1 MNVLSFKV
9 NKPWSLLF
17 SHCSRLVHESAN
29 DGRWHHICVTWQNSD
44 GVYQFC
50 KDGALHTH
58 TRGLRKGYTIQG
70 GGSLVLGQEQDSVG
84 GGFDSSQSFQGS
96 LTNVNVWSYVLSAS
110 LIKSMSKS
118 CHSGVGNVYRW
129 SDFIHGVKGKSAVV
143 ISSPSVLSSQ
153 LSGMILPRD
162 LRHLVFNIS
171 F

>member
-1 MNVLSFKV
+1 M
-9 NKPWSLLF
+9 
-17 SHCSRLVHESAN
+17 H
-29 DGRWHHICVTWQNSD
+29 G
-44 GVYQFC
+44 
-50 KDGALHTH
+50 
-58 TRGLRKGYTIQG
+58 RGLAKGHTIRS
-70 GGSLVLGQEQDSVG
+70 GGSVVLGQEQDSVG
-84 GGFDSSQSFQGS
+84 GSFNSVQSFQGS
-96 LTNVNVWSYVLSAS
+96 LTNVNVWSYVLPAS
-110 LIKSMSKS
+110 TIKSLSKS